1 MQLKL
6 PPTRCE
12 AAISIVPSTNNWGRR
27 GLWWVVLYLMV
38 LTPFIPALH
47 YVSHFHHIAFFIFCD
62 DCYPIFFTEEVPEL
76 LSRYNTLRDALEEL
90 LQLNREVNIYLQN
103 RLHFRLYTKSIRF
116 SDFRIILCSYSSLI
130 SPSVYLAREWD
141 WWISYKITNFQNC
154 DAK

>member
-1 MQLKL
+1 MWSGDIDCTFYKQLRSARVMVSRFVFDGLNALHSSVTLCISL
-6 PPTRCE
+6 PPYC
-12 AAISIVPSTNNWGRR
+12 IS
-27 GLWWVVLYLMV
+27 
-38 LTPFIPALH
+38 
-47 YVSHFHHIAFFIFCD
+47 IFCD
-62 DCYPIFFTEEVPEL
+62 DCYPIFFAEEVPEL

-90 LQLNREVNIYLQN
+90 LQLNREVNIDLQN
-103 RLHFRLYTKSIRF
+103 RLHFRLYTTSIRF